1 MGQLDKYMTTITL
14 NLPEET
20 MKQARQAAAALK
32 RPVEEVLSDMLS
44 AVLPS
49 IEDAP
54 QNMQSELAEMTWMDS
69 QALWQIARSHM
80 PESRQKDMQ
89 TLAELQGTQILSNK
103 EQEQLDQ
110 LRQEYG
116 RITLRKARAY
126 ALLSLRG
133 GKPLLN

>member
-1 MGQLDKYMTTITL
+1 MRQLDKYMTTITL
-14 NLPEET
+14 NLPDET

-54 QNMQSELAEMTWMDS
+54 PNMQSELAEMTWMDS

-80 PESRQKDMQ
+80 PESGQKDMQ
-89 TLAELQGTQILSNK
+89 TLAELQGTQILSNN
-103 EQEQLDQ
+103 EQAQLDQ